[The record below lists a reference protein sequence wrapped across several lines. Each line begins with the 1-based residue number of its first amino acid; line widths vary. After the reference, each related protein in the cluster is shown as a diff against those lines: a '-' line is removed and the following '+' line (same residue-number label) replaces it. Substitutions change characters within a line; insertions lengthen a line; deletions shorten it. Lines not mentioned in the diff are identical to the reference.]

1 MREELTDLYR
11 KRRNLIRKRLREFK
25 RVAPEDY
32 FYEMVYC
39 LLTPQTNARHAEKA
53 VELLRQK
60 RFHQRSIDPLPFLH
74 TGEYYIRF
82 HITKAKRLQA
92 LKYDFNRVEQILADT
107 SLSADERR
115 TSLVSVVD
123 GYGLKEAT
131 HFLRNIG
138 KNDGLAILDRHILR
152 NLQKYDV
159 IKTVPSSLP
168 PKRYYQIEKRFQLFA
183 QKIQIPL
190 DELDLLFWSMQTGV
204 ILK

>member
-1 MREELTDLYR
+1 MIDELTDLYR
-11 KRRNLIRKRLREFK
+11 KRRTLIRKRLNEFK

-53 VELLRQK
+53 VELLRQN
-60 RFHQRSIDPLPFLH
+60 RFHQQNFDPRPFLH
-74 TGEYYIRF
+74 TRDYYIRF

-92 LKYDFNRVEQILADT
+92 LKSGFNRVEQILADT
-107 SLSADERR
+107 NLSAGERR
-115 TSLVSVVD
+115 ASLVSAVD
-123 GYGLKEAT
+123 GFGLKEAT

-138 KNDGLAILDRHILR
+138 KNEGLAILDRHILR
-152 NLQKYDV
+152 NLKKYAV

-168 PKRYYQIEKRFQLFA
+168 PKRYFKIERRFQLFA
-183 QKIQIPL
+183 RQIQIPL